1 MLRISKVVLK
11 IDTVKFISRSILL
24 LLVDANDVWIH
35 EKIAVMAEDWKD
47 TVTMVWN
54 SWKATEIYASFYKM
68 YKQLGCSCKTSMM
81 TTCSQSFSP
90 PSPVEEKEQH
100 ITTIFNQTDKLHQ
113 TFRQSYV
120 CMAMK
125 KKENTVKLNLPCSS
139 FSIIT
144 KWSSSVKFHRFDTY
158 VWSVIVIRTFIGG
171 WRKVIM

>member
-1 MLRISKVVLK
+1 MLGISKVVLK

-81 TTCSQSFSP
+81 TTCPQSFSP
-90 PSPVEEKEQH
+90 LPQ
-100 ITTIFNQTDKLHQ
+100 L
-113 TFRQSYV
+113 
-120 CMAMK
+120 K
-125 KKENTVKLNLPCSS
+125 KKSNILQLYSTKLINYIRHSGSHMFAWLWKKMKTVKLNLPCSS